1 MSAISNPASST
12 TNVATLLAS
21 TLSTPDTA
29 STAAAPPATDADGT
43 DRGPATNVQLSDKVK
58 AILAKASTDAAV
70 AARLQS
76 FVQDH
81 RTTDAATASSGD
93 DSSSS
98 TTQTANVDQAFAQ
111 LTDSS
116 AQQADTENSGPI
128 TAAHDFSN
136 GVKFDGFT
144 VGVMA
149 SAETGSYRIE
159 MMGPNGLSYYDF
171 RFGTSDEA
179 GGGSFGSSGAS
190 VGSSQQG
197 NVEYINVTQNVAA
210 ATSTTAST
218 GAESAS
224 SSAAVAQTDQIT
236 FAIDFST
243 GSIQATETSSLTA
256 ASAQSSKSGPQVS
269 TVA

>member
-29 STAAAPPATDADGT
+29 STAAAPPATDAEGT

-81 RTTDAATASSGD
+81 RTTGAATASSGD

-159 MMGPNGLSYYDF
+159 MMGPNGLSYFDF
-171 RFGTSDEA
+171 RFGTSDGVGG
-179 GGGSFGSSGAS
+179 GGGSPGTS

-224 SSAAVAQTDQIT
+224 SSAALAQTDQIT

-256 ASAQSSKSGPQVS
+256 ASAQSSKSGSQVS

>member
-12 TNVATLLAS
+12 NIATLLAS
-21 TLSTPDTA
+21 TPSTPDAA
-29 STAAAPPATDADGT
+29 STAAAPPTTNADGT

-70 AARLQS
+70 AARLQT

-81 RTTDAATASSGD
+81 RTGGAATASPSS

-98 TTQTANVDQAFAQ
+98 TTQTANVNQAFAQ

-116 AQQADTENSGPI
+116 AQQADTESSGPVM
-128 TAAHDFSN
+128 AKHDFSN
-136 GVKFDGFT
+136 GVVFQGYT
-144 VGVMA
+144 LGVLA
-149 SAETGSYRIE
+149 SAETGSHRIE
-159 MMGPNGLSYYDF
+159 LMGPNGLSFYDF
-171 RFGTSDEA
+171 Q
-179 GGGSFGSSGAS
+179 FGSSDNASGGGGGPPGTS

-197 NVEYINVTQNVAA
+197 NVEYINVTQDVAA

-243 GSIQATETSSLTA
+243 GSIQAI
-256 ASAQSSKSGPQVS
+256 
-269 TVA
+269 

>member
-1 MSAISNPASST
+1 MSAISNPASA
-12 TNVATLLAS
+12 TNIATLLAS
-21 TLSTPDTA
+21 TLSTPDAA
-29 STAAAPPATDADGT
+29 STAAAPPTTDADGT

-81 RTTDAATASSGD
+81 RTTGAATASSGD

-128 TAAHDFSN
+128 TAAHDFSS

-179 GGGSFGSSGAS
+179 GGGSCGSSGAS
-190 VGSSQQG
+190 VGSSQQR
-197 NVEYINVTQNVAA
+197 
-210 ATSTTAST
+210 
-218 GAESAS
+218 
-224 SSAAVAQTDQIT
+224 
-236 FAIDFST
+236 
-243 GSIQATETSSLTA
+243 
-256 ASAQSSKSGPQVS
+256 
-269 TVA
+269 

>member
-12 TNVATLLAS
+12 NIATLLAS
-21 TLSTPDTA
+21 TPSTPDA
-29 STAAAPPATDADGT
+29 AGTAAAPPTTDADGA

-81 RTTDAATASSGD
+81 RTPGAATASSSS

-98 TTQTANVDQAFAQ
+98 TTQATNVNQAFAQ

-116 AQQADTENSGPI
+116 AQQADTESSGPL

-159 MMGPNGLSYYDF
+159 MMGPNGLSYFDF

-179 GGGSFGSSGAS
+179 SGGSNLPPGTS
-190 VGSSQQG
+190 VSDSQQG

-224 SSAAVAQTDQIT
+224 SSAALAQTDQIT

-256 ASAQSSKSGPQVS
+256 ASAQSSKSGSQVS

>member
-12 TNVATLLAS
+12 NIATLLAS
-21 TLSTPDTA
+21 TPSTPDA
-29 STAAAPPATDADGT
+29 AGTAAAPPTTEADGA

-58 AILAKASTDAAV
+58 AILAKASTEAAV

-81 RTTDAATASSGD
+81 RTTGAATASSGD

-224 SSAAVAQTDQIT
+224 SSAALAQTDQIT